1 MNQNKSLHNP
11 WGTLQRKDISVAEK
25 ASNLFQN
32 ESLHY
37 PREKLGRDI
46 SVEEK
51 IFAIIIQKD
60 RMFALSTGVT
70 RERRH
75 FCCRKNIKSEM
86 FKMFTLSKWET
97 RKTLGLK
104 ICQIYFRM
112 KVCIIKVETMVGR

>member
-70 RERRH
+70 REREDISAAEKILNLKCLKCLHYPSGKQERH
-75 FCCRKNIKSEM
+75 
-86 FKMFTLSKWET
+86 
-97 RKTLGLK
+97 
-104 ICQIYFRM
+104 
-112 KVCIIKVETMVGR
+112 